1 MLRFLFK
8 VNYLEKKKLILHPL
22 QHRKRSLTF
31 GGIRHC
37 WQGQINPQ
45 GNVDI
50 WKYFNFVRIRL
61 KVAGGET
68 LSVGNWWI

>member
-8 VNYLEKKKLILHPL
+8 VNYLEKKLILHPL